1 WLLPAEAA
9 LARPEPAPWPLAALM
24 SGANEAMIL
33 EVAERIARTYLPL
46 AERGELTGLLAVLAG
61 MRLPP
66 GAVANMV
73 RRSPMLRELVRELGV
88 AEIFEPEAAARG
100 ESRCVVAG
108 MRELVQTRLERRFG
122 VLRADELAAL
132 EAADAPLLRQVAVQV
147 LDAGRAEIRRLL
159 GLPSGL

>member
-1 WLLPAEAA
+1 
-9 LARPEPAPWPLAALM
+9 
-24 SGANEAMIL
+24 
-33 EVAERIARTYLPL
+33 
-46 AERGELTGLLAVLAG
+46 
-61 MRLPP
+61 
-66 GAVANMV
+66 
-73 RRSPMLRELVRELGV
+73 
-88 AEIFEPEAAARG
+88 
-100 ESRCVVAG
+100 